1 MVNAGPG
8 ERDPGLSGRVLGR
21 VVGSVVNP
29 IVDQV
34 DVDDVVERID
44 VNHLLDRVD
53 VNDVLDRIDVDRLL
67 DRLDPDRLLD
77 RVDPDRLL
85 DRVDP
90 DRLLDRV
97 DPDRLLDRVDPD
109 RLLQRIDVDGL
120 LDRVDVNGIVER
132 TELGAIIARS
142 TTGVFTQLLDVV
154 RTQIVLVDQVV
165 QGVPARALGRSGRE
179 LPPAPGTAGV
189 PAEKV
194 PGSASE
200 RAIAVQGRPAGSVS
214 RFLAFLAD
222 QFVIGVLFAVG
233 ALLLSTA
240 VEVVIG
246 STIEID
252 RARPWVIAGYV
263 GWAFVYTS
271 ASLATA
277 GRTIGKALLGLLVVR
292 SDGTRLDGRRASL
305 RTFVFP
311 LSFLLLGVGFLIGL
325 VRPDRRELQDL
336 IADTAVVY
344 AWDAKTALVRA
355 EALASGAV

>member
-8 ERDPGLSGRVLGR
+8 ERDPGLPERVLGR

-44 VNHLLDRVD
+44 VNHLLERVD
-53 VNDVLDRIDVDRLL
+53 VDDVLDRIDVNRLL
-67 DRLDPDRLLD
+67 DRIDPDRLLD

-97 DPDRLLDRVDPD
+97 DPDRLLE
-109 RLLQRIDVDGL
+109 RIDVDRL

-179 LPPAPGTAGV
+179 LPPAPGAADEPTETV
-189 PAEKV
+189 PT
-194 PGSASE
+194 SASE

-233 ALLLSTA
+233 AMLVSTA

-252 RARPWVIAGYV
+252 RARPWVIVGYL

-277 GRTIGKALLGLLVVR
+277 GRTIGKALLGVLVVR
-292 SDGTRLDGRRASL
+292 SDGSRLDGRRASL
-305 RTFVFP
+305 RTLVFP

-325 VRPDRRELQDL
+325 VRRDRRELQDL

-355 EALASGAV
+355 EALGPEGV